1 MDEPLRP
8 ARPPGPVS
16 VVKLATFPD
25 WTEAE
30 MFAQILREEGIESVL
45 IPLVPF
51 DGWGSSTWAAHEMR
65 VAAPEKE
72 RAEALLHEWREG
84 AGPDPQ
90 PGEG

>member
-1 MDEPLRP
+1 MEESRRP
-8 ARPPGPVS
+8 ERPPGPVS

-30 MFAQILREEGIESVL
+30 MFAQILRAEGIESVL

-65 VAAPEKE
+65 IAAPDSE
-72 RAEALLHEWREG
+72 RAEALLAEWRDQ
-84 AGPDPQ
+84 ADPTDLPD
-90 PGEG
+90 